1 MSQILA
7 SALVKTYRRRVN
19 AGGWRGAFG
28 GLIASQTTTVRAVDD
43 LSFSIAAG
51 ELIGFLGPNGA
62 GKSTVIKLLA
72 GILVP
77 DGGSCTVAGRDPSR
91 DRRAHVDAIGVVF
104 GQRSQLWFDLPVADT
119 FELLRLI
126 YRRDAAVWRASRE
139 ELIEILGIAPF
150 LGRPVRQ
157 LSLGERMRCELA
169 AALMHRPE
177 LLFLDEPTIGLDAP
191 AKLAVRDCL
200 QRLNR
205 DRGVTILLTTHDL
218 DDVEALCRRVL
229 VINHGRLLLD
239 GGLDQLR
246 AGGGH
251 SRLVRLETRGSLVVG
266 ARPGLEILSQEDGA
280 LQLRIDTRL
289 LAIAEVV
296 RELLSVGEVI
306 DLAVIPPSIEEVVA
320 SLYLA
325 RP

>member
-1 MSQILA
+1 MSQIVA

-19 AGGWRGAFG
+19 AGGWRGALG
-28 GLIASQTTTVRAVDD
+28 GLIASQTSTVRAVDD
-43 LSFSIAAG
+43 LSFSIASG

-77 DGGSCTVAGRDPSR
+77 DGGSCSVSGRDPSR

-119 FELLRLI
+119 FELLRSI
-126 YRRDAAVWRASRE
+126 YRRDAATWRASRD
-139 ELIEILGIAPF
+139 ELIEILGIAPY

-205 DRGVTILLTTHDL
+205 ERGVTILLTTHDL

-239 GGLDQLR
+239 GGLERLR

-251 SRLVRLETRGSLVVG
+251 SRLVRLETRARVEVVD
-266 ARPGLEILSQEDGA
+266 RPGLEVLAQEAGA
-280 LQLRIDTRL
+280 LQLRVDTRL
-289 LAIAEVV
+289 VAIAEVV
-296 RELLSVGEVI
+296 RDLLGAGEVI
-306 DLAVIPPSIEEVVA
+306 DLAVMPPSIEEVVA